1 MFFKTIINSI
11 LKKLNYKI
19 INISPTL
26 SNNNFNEIIK
36 FLLQDET
43 FQLKDTKKII
53 PPISQ
58 KKILVFDVGSNFGQ
72 SIERFSSIFHNCVIF
87 SFEPNKSNYKILEKK
102 YLKKK
107 NIFLSNLAL
116 SDVEQEINFF
126 NYPYG
131 SSSFLKFDMNSAAF
145 KRRQAT
151 FLKEN
156 PKKSFENVDKVKT
169 NTLDKFCEKNLIDKI
184 DVLKID
190 TQGHEA
196 EVLNGA
202 IQMLTKQR
210 IKVVELEDMNNFSY
224 IDDKKKIATDILKR
238 MGYHIIAIDKS
249 GNSIVDYEFQN
260 NIIFVCSE
268 LKNKIKK
275 HHENKSEKEI
285 LKIDRSHG

>member
-1 MFFKTIINSI
+1 
-11 LKKLNYKI
+11 
-19 INISPTL
+19 
-26 SNNNFNEIIK
+26 
-36 FLLQDET
+36 
-43 FQLKDTKKII
+43 
-53 PPISQ
+53 
-58 KKILVFDVGSNFGQ
+58 
-72 SIERFSSIFHNCVIF
+72 
-87 SFEPNKSNYKILEKK
+87 
-102 YLKKK
+102 
-107 NIFLSNLAL
+107 
-116 SDVEQEINFF
+116 
-126 NYPYG
+126 
-131 SSSFLKFDMNSAAF
+131 MNSAAF